1 MAVHQL
7 VIGRYAA
14 NGDIMSVGGDQF
26 SMASLDQQ

>member
-14 NGDIMSVGGDQF
+14 NGDIMSVGGDQWKKGNAF
-26 SMASLDQQ
+26 A